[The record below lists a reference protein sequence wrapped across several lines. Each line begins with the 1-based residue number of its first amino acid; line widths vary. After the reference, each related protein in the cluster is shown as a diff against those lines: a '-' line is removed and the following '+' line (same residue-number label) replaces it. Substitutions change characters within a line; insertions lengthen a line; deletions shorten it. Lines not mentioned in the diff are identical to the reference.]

1 MVTSQ
6 PSSPTDTA
14 GAPKAPA
21 NVRFGRPPRRQR
33 RRRLFGEISRRA
45 FIATGVAGF
54 AALIGAWWLYAA
66 FGGLSDLFLPS
77 PDQVASRL
85 IDYAGGDLWS
95 DAAASFRRV
104 TIGFLISTAM
114 ALPVGILIGT
124 YRHAEAAI
132 EPTMGFIRYM
142 PAIAFVPLTI
152 IWIGVGEEQK
162 WLVIWIGT
170 FFTQVL
176 MVMDNVKR
184 VRRELVDIG
193 YTLGMT
199 DLAILWRI
207 VVPSASPAIWDTLR
221 ITLGWAW
228 TWLVLA
234 ELVAADDG
242 LGHRVVLAQRYL
254 QTDTIFVALIVIG
267 AIGLLMDQL
276 MKFVGRRLFRWAEKG
291 A

>member
-6 PSSPTDTA
+6 SSPADVA
-14 GAPKAPA
+14 GAPQAPA
-21 NVRFGRPPRRQR
+21 TVRSAGPPRGRRR
-33 RRRLFGEISRRA
+33 RRRLYADVSRPA
-45 FIATGVAGF
+45 YVVTAVLGF
-54 AALIGAWWLYAA
+54 AVLIGAWWIYAA
-66 FGGLSDLFLPS
+66 VGGLSDLFLPA

-85 IDYAGGDLWS
+85 VKYAGEDLWT
-95 DAAASFRRV
+95 DTWASFRRV
-104 TIGFLISTAM
+104 SIGFLISTAM

-132 EPTMGFIRYM
+132 EPAMGFIRYM
-142 PAIAFVPLTI
+142 PASAFVPLTI

-184 VRRELVDIG
+184 VRRDLVDIG

-199 DLAILWRI
+199 DRAILGRI
-207 VVPSASPAIWDTLR
+207 VIPSASPAIWDTLR

-267 AIGLLMDQL
+267 AIGLLMDQV
-276 MKFVGRRLFRWAEKG
+276 MKFAGRRLFRWAEKG

>member
-1 MVTSQ
+1 
-6 PSSPTDTA
+6 
-14 GAPKAPA
+14 
-21 NVRFGRPPRRQR
+21 
-33 RRRLFGEISRRA
+33 
-45 FIATGVAGF
+45 
-54 AALIGAWWLYAA
+54 
-66 FGGLSDLFLPS
+66 
-77 PDQVASRL
+77 
-85 IDYAGGDLWS
+85 
-95 DAAASFRRV
+95 
-104 TIGFLISTAM
+104 
-114 ALPVGILIGT
+114 
-124 YRHAEAAI
+124 
-132 EPTMGFIRYM
+132 MGFIRYM

-184 VRRELVDIG
+184 VRRELVDI
-193 YTLGMT
+193 
-199 DLAILWRI
+199 
-207 VVPSASPAIWDTLR
+207 
-221 ITLGWAW
+221 TLGWAW

-267 AIGLLMDQL
+267 AIGLLMDQV
-276 MKFVGRRLFRWAEKG
+276 MKFAGRRLFRWAEKG

>member
-1 MVTSQ
+1 MVTSK
-6 PSSPTDTA
+6 SSTVDIADSTMTPETTQS
-14 GAPKAPA
+14 
-21 NVRFGRPPRRQR
+21 GRPQR
-33 RRRLFGEISRRA
+33 SYHRRRLYADISRTRYLLC
-45 FIATGVAGF
+45 GLLGF
-54 AALIGAWWLYAA
+54 TVLIGGWWLYAA
-66 FGGLSDLFLPS
+66 FGGMSDLFLPA
-77 PDQVASRL
+77 PDQVASRFGK
-85 IDYAGGDLWS
+85 YASADLWP
-95 DAAASFRRV
+95 DTWASFRRV
-104 TIGFLISTAM
+104 SIGFLISTAM
-114 ALPVGILIGT
+114 ALPVGMVIGT
-124 YRHAEAAI
+124 YRWAEAAI
-132 EPTMGFIRYM
+132 EPTLGFIRYM

-199 DLAILWRI
+199 DRAIFVRI
-207 VVPSASPAIWDTLR
+207 ILPSASPAIWDTLR
-221 ITLGWAW
+221 TTLGWAW

-242 LGHRVVLAQRYL
+242 IGHRVVLAQRYL

-267 AIGLLMDQL
+267 AIGLIMDQF
-276 MKFVGRRLFRWAEKG
+276 MKFAGRRLFRWAERG

>member
-1 MVTSQ
+1 
-6 PSSPTDTA
+6 
-14 GAPKAPA
+14 
-21 NVRFGRPPRRQR
+21 
-33 RRRLFGEISRRA
+33 
-45 FIATGVAGF
+45 
-54 AALIGAWWLYAA
+54 
-66 FGGLSDLFLPS
+66 
-77 PDQVASRL
+77 
-85 IDYAGGDLWS
+85 
-95 DAAASFRRV
+95 
-104 TIGFLISTAM
+104 
-114 ALPVGILIGT
+114 
-124 YRHAEAAI
+124 
-132 EPTMGFIRYM
+132 M

-199 DLAILWRI
+199 DRAILGRI
-207 VVPSASPAIWDTLR
+207 VIPSASPAIWDTLR

-267 AIGLLMDQL
+267 AIGLLMDQV
-276 MKFVGRRLFRWAEKG
+276 MKFAGRRLFRWAEKG